1 MKERDIFLSS
11 NSWYV
16 ALDLDT
22 NVYEEAVSTIRAA
35 VLLIEKHRTE
45 FTLVSELKQIE
56 MTLDTLELKL
66 HYFQQILPRRDRRR
80 GLINLGGSVLQT
92 LFGVAT
98 NSDIH
103 LLHDTLMNCS
113 PVHLTFFTPYLVK

>member
-1 MKERDIFLSS
+1 M
-11 NSWYV
+11 Y
-16 ALDLDT
+16 
-22 NVYEEAVSTIRAA
+22 TIRAD
-35 VLLIEKHRTE
+35 VLLIEKHRTV

-92 LFGVAT
+92 PFWS
-98 NSDIH
+98 SDK
-103 LLHDTLMNCS
+103 
-113 PVHLTFFTPYLVK
+113 F